1 MARQTAWWLNGDF
14 AAVCAFVFLC
24 TRSCFVLYSGG
35 KQLVYLSRF
44 SLKPQA
50 NDYVINNSGDK
61 KDKVKKKWRPGTSL
75 GQLLNCS
82 RLVSVRSGHPY
93 LLSYQF
99 EPHHRRVQ
107 TRHVIFCIHY
117 TINYFIKNY
126 FCSRQAQ
133 RLQLKVLVLDGKL
146 QFHSGG
152 PKPLSCILLL
162 LFLDS
167 GRKKNKQIYSMHMYW

>member
-44 SLKPQA
+44 SMKPQA
-50 NDYVINNSGDK
+50 NDYVINKSGDK
-61 KDKVKKKWRPGTSL
+61 KDKVKKVAAGHQPWSTP
-75 GQLLNCS
+75 QLFKTGVSEIGSSVPSIL
-82 RLVSVRSGHPY
+82 SVRTAPPPSSNPLCHFLYTLYNQLPY
-93 LLSYQF
+93 QKLLLLPPSTA
-99 EPHHRRVQ
+99 PLVKS
-107 TRHVIFCIHY
+107 TR
-117 TINYFIKNY
+117 
-126 FCSRQAQ
+126 A
-133 RLQLKVLVLDGKL
+133 LDGKL

-162 LFLDS
+162 LFL
-167 GRKKNKQIYSMHMYW
+167 GFRKKKNKQIYSMHMYW